1 MSGYCPDC
9 GNTVCICKEV
19 AAQENAPS
27 FCTVDSIVGRD
38 CHKETR
44 PSEVRSDALLG
55 DLLAVEDIA
64 YNAPELNMCN
74 YNHDDVAN
82 LNAAMCEIYDILRKY
97 HDTPNKEITR
107 KDASCE

>member
-1 MSGYCPDC
+1 MTIEQIQGQP
-9 GNTVCICKEV
+9 
-19 AAQENAPS
+19 
-27 FCTVDSIVGRD
+27 
-38 CHKETR
+38 ETR

-82 LNAAMCEIYDILRKY
+82 LNAAMCEIYDILRTY
-97 HDTPNKEITR
+97 HDTPNK
-107 KDASCE
+107 